1 MTMFRVSRARVM
13 GVLLAGAAT
22 VLLGACA
29 SGPDKP
35 KPTQTGSQCGTDRCS
50 SGLDVRIGP
59 VNFPLDIN
67 VNGNTG
73 DAGRLQRQRCCA

>member
-35 KPTQTGSQCGTDRCS
+35 KPTELAPNAALIG
-50 SGLDVRIGP
+50 VRLAWTSHIGP

-67 VNGNTG
+67 VNG
-73 DAGRLQRQRCCA
+73 RRQRCCA